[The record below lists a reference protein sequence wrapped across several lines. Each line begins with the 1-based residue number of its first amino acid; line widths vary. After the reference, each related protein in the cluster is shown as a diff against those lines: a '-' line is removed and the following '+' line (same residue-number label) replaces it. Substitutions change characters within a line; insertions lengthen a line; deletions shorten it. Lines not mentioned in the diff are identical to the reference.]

1 MDLGLKMILVI
12 SCVARSW
19 EDDVAGAFAG
29 QP

>member
-12 SCVARSW
+12 SYVGRSW